1 MSCASRIAARV
12 YLNRDNI
19 LQLVLFRDGDVLTDL
34 SAVTRV
40 TVDLDGG
47 TTVVDSDIAG
57 GSVIWWTDTT
67 QYRGRE
73 VDILSLQLGDQG
85 ITAGVYEDVAVVIYD
100 AVYTNGL
107 RLETPLKLTVTA

>member
-1 MSCASRIAARV
+1 MNCANPIAAPV
-12 YLNRDNI
+12 YIGRDNVI
-19 LQLVLFRDGDVLTDL
+19 RLVLIRDGDVLSDL

-47 TTVVDSDIAG
+47 TTVIDSDLAG

-67 QYRGRE
+67 EYRGAS
-73 VDILSLQLGDQG
+73 VDVLSLQLGDQG
-85 ITAGVYEDVAVVIYD
+85 IAAGVYDDVAIVLYD

-107 RLETPLKLTVTA
+107 RLENAVKFTVQA